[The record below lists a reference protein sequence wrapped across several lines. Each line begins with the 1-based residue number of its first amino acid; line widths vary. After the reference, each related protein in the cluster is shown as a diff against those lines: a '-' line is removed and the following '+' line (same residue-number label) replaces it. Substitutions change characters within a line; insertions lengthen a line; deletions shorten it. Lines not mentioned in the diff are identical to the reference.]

1 MSVVSGFKQFALRGS
16 LVDMAVGITVGAA
29 FGTLAKS
36 LVDDII
42 MPPIGLALGGVDFS
56 NLFVVI
62 KQGTVAGPYATL
74 AAANAAGAVT
84 IRYGVFLNLVL
95 TFLIIAFAVY
105 VLVSMVQAAKHKL
118 EHEQAVASV
127 PPEPT
132 PQEKLLAE
140 IRDLLRA
147 GRGPG

>member
-16 LVDMAVGITVGAA
+16 LVDMATGITVGAA
-29 FGTLAKS
+29 FGALAKS

-42 MPPIGLALGGVDFS
+42 MPPVGLMLGGVDFS

-62 KQGTVAGPYATL
+62 KQGTVAGPYPTL

-84 IRYGVFLNLVL
+84 VRYGVFLNLVL
-95 TFLIIAFAVY
+95 TFLVIAFAVY
-105 VLVSMVQAAKHKL
+105 VLVSVVHAARHKL
-118 EHEQAVASV
+118 EHEQATASV

-147 GRGPG
+147 QRGAG